1 MIYSAVVCLA
11 LLTAQAMAL
20 QAAVTEY
27 HPRIYVAP
35 LPSILNTRTLTD
47 YDVRRFFTQFGA
59 DPNGVWSNPIG
70 ESRDCPMLVAPE
82 SNAIHPSGC
91 HECGSAIGLAA
102 LETAVARLA
111 EVLQGLQSML
121 AIRWLSWSLLG
132 LF

>member
-1 MIYSAVVCLA
+1 MTAWRANHTGLQPFTYRVEEVGRVAASMGRRPTAASAAAAAVVMYSAVACLA
-11 LLTAQAMAL
+11 LLTAQATAL

-70 ESRDCPMLVAPE
+70 ESRDCPMLLAPDLT
-82 SNAIHPSGC
+82 AIYAS
-91 HECGSAIGLAA
+91 
-102 LETAVARLA
+102 
-111 EVLQGLQSML
+111 
-121 AIRWLSWSLLG
+121 
-132 LF
+132 